1 MIILCPFYRDLNKH
15 EKRITPGKVDTS
27 FKYKRALSILEESFN
42 NHHSNLDK
50 FIVCTDNT
58 TTLDTFKTT
67 LKHRIDCKGK
77 NLMES
82 LIHSNTSIVEQY
94 DNAKLILCGSDHII
108 LKNLSPLFNDSFDIA
123 IMMRKNTN
131 KVNNAVVLVN
141 STPNNTASIQEFFQ
155 LRQRIYYELKERT
168 RDWGG
173 DQESLRIALQ
183 QIGLLPENHTNTSP
197 NGPRLHTA
205 LGITF
210 KFFDYDSNGIYGV
223 NKQRIKMLRDMVPL
237 PNRLPNLFNRNTLF
251 LDFKGERKQFY
262 ERVYKDIVDSQQPY
276 YFKR

>member
-15 EKRITPGKVDTS
+15 EKRITPGKIDTT
-27 FKYKRALSILEESFN
+27 FRYKRALSILEESFN
-42 NHHSNLDK
+42 RNHTGIDK
-50 FIVCTDNT
+50 FLICTDNT
-58 TTLDTFKTT
+58 TQFNTQSTAK
-67 LKHRIDCKGK
+67 KHRIDCKGK

-94 DNAKLILCGSDHII
+94 DNAMLILCGSDHII
-108 LKNLSPLFNDSFDIA
+108 LKNLAPLFKDSFDIA
-123 IMMRKNTN
+123 IMMRRNTD

-141 STPNNTASIQEFFQ
+141 STPTNTASIQEFFN

-183 QIGLLPENHTNTSP
+183 QIGLLPEKDSWKL
-197 NGPRLHTA
+197 PRLHNA

-223 NKQRIKMLRDMVPL
+223 NKQRIKMLQGLSSL
-237 PNRLPNLFNRNTLF
+237 PNQLPPLYNRSTLF
-251 LDFKGERKQFY
+251 LDFKGERKQIFN
-262 ERVYKDIVDSQQPY
+262 RVYEDIRSNSGLY
-276 YFKR
+276 RLKR